1 LEIIDE
7 LSTKIA
13 GEISLSPAPSKTMK
27 KWRELFG
34 VSQSELAR
42 YFNTTP
48 SVICDY
54 ESGRRKSPGT
64 KVVRKFV
71 NAVIRADEDKGFPF
85 VKSYE
90 KSHLPPSNTEVIID
104 MGEFNSPLTVEKLS
118 HTLSG
123 EVVAGKKYQDTKIYG
138 YTIIDS
144 LKAILELS
152 AEDFLKLYGATTHR
166 ALIFTKVSYGR
177 SPLIAVRVSSIKPKV
192 IVMHGLSEIDK
203 LGQKIATMER
213 IPVILTNISLN
224 KMLEDLRKQ
233 AS

>member
-1 LEIIDE
+1 LEIINE
-7 LSTKIA
+7 LSTNIA

-34 VSQSELAR
+34 ISQSELAR

-54 ESGRRKSPGT
+54 ESGRRRSPGT
-64 KVVRKFV
+64 KVVRKFED
-71 NAVIRADEDKGFPF
+71 AVIRADEDKGFPF